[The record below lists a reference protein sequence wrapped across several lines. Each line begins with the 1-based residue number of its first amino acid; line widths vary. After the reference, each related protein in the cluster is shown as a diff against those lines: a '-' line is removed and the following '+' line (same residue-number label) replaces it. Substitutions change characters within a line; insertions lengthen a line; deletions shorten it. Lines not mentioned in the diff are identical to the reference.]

1 MEFTVHDPIILGKL
15 AIQTTLCV
23 KTHAY
28 DEVSSSMYGQLPVYM
43 FYISSVSLTF
53 TDTAAEQSDIVPD
66 NCSVC
71 G

>member
-1 MEFTVHDPIILGKL
+1 MEFTVHDPIIVGKL

-28 DEVSSSMYGQLPVYM
+28 DKVSSSMYGQLYM

-53 TDTAAEQSDIVPD
+53 TDTAAEQSDSDIVPD